1 MYICMCGIQYGGL
14 ETGSSINFAPIIGR
28 YVISSANTI
37 FSRVANT
44 MELQVTLKTSCISVE
59 SNMAARKPEIVITLL
74 VF

>member
-14 ETGSSINFAPIIGR
+14 ETGSSINFAPIIGN
-28 YVISSANTI
+28 VISNANTM

-44 MELQVTLKTSCISVE
+44 MERQLTLNTSCIYVE